1 MVRRGTRRVVAIGF
15 DVGGTNVR
23 GVALERGSPTPL
35 ATLRSKTQADG
46 DVLVETIVEVTNEL
60 IAELQA
66 KDSSVT
72 LEAVGIGI
80 AALID
85 ADGIFR
91 YAPNIPG
98 VFDYPLVEPVRDRLD
113 VPVIADNDAT
123 TATWAEAQFGAGVG
137 HDHMAFVALGTG
149 IGTGF
154 VLGGKLHRGAH
165 GYAGESGH
173 ITIERG
179 GPVHIT
185 GARGPWEYFASGNG
199 LGIIAR
205 DWAKSG
211 RLDAAIELA
220 GSVEDIRGEHINELV
235 DRAEPSVE
243 PVIREFAENVSIGLA
258 DLVYI
263 LDPEIIVLGGG
274 LVGLGEMLCN
284 TVESALAVRILGGD
298 HRPAVPV
305 VLAKLGARAGAI
317 GAGALAFD
325 LVPT

>member
-1 MVRRGTRRVVAIGF
+1 MVAIGF

-23 GVALERGSPTPL
+23 GVALERGSASPL
-35 ATLRSKTQADG
+35 ATLRSKTKADG
-46 DVLVETIVEVTNEL
+46 DVLVDTIVEVTEALIEEL
-60 IAELQA
+60 RASN
-66 KDSSVT
+66 DSVV
-72 LEAVGIGI
+72 LDAVGLGI
-80 AALID
+80 AALMD

-98 VFDYPLVEPVRDRLD
+98 VYNYPLVERVKERLG

-123 TATWAEAQFGAGVG
+123 TATWAESQFGAGVG
-137 HDHMAFVALGTG
+137 YDHMAFVALGTG

-173 ITIERG
+173 ITIERN
-179 GPVHIT
+179 GPEHIT

-199 LGIIAR
+199 LGILAR
-205 DWAKSG
+205 DWASQG
-211 RLDAAIELA
+211 RLDSAIELA
-220 GSVEDIRGEHINELV
+220 GSVDDILGEHINELV
-235 DRAEPSVE
+235 DANEPEVE
-243 PVIREFAENVSIGLA
+243 PLIAEFAESVSVGMA

-274 LVGLGEMLCN
+274 LVGLGEMLRSK
-284 TVESALAVRILGGD
+284 VEAALAVRILGRAY
-298 HRPAVPV
+298 RPGVPV
-305 VLAKLGARAGAI
+305 VLAELGSRAGAI

-325 LVPT
+325 L

>member
-1 MVRRGTRRVVAIGF
+1 MVAIGF

-23 GVALERGSPTPL
+23 GVALERGSATPL
-35 ATLRSKTQADG
+35 ATLRSKTEADG
-46 DVLVETIVEVTNEL
+46 DVLVDTIVEVTHGL
-60 IAELQA
+60 ISELQA
-66 KDSSVT
+66 TNSSTT
-72 LEAVGIGI
+72 LDAVGIGI
-80 AALID
+80 AALMD
-85 ADGIFR
+85 ANGVFR

-98 VFDYPLVEPVRDRLD
+98 VFDYPLVDNVGERLG

-123 TATWAEAQFGAGVG
+123 TATWAEAKFGAGAG

-179 GPVHIT
+179 GPIHIT

-199 LGIIAR
+199 LGILAR

-220 GSVEDIRGEHINELV
+220 GSVEEIRGEHINDLV
-235 DRAEPSVE
+235 ERNEPGVE
-243 PVIREFAENVSIGLA
+243 PLIREFAEGVSVGLA

-274 LVGLGEMLCN
+274 LVGLGEMLRS

-298 HRPAVPV
+298 HRPSVPV
-305 VLAKLGARAGAI
+305 VLAELGARAGAI

-325 LVPT
+325 LLK

>member
-1 MVRRGTRRVVAIGF
+1 MVAIGF

-23 GVALERGSPTPL
+23 GVALERGSPVPL
-35 ATLRSKTQADG
+35 ATRRSKTETDG
-46 DVLVETIVEVTNEL
+46 DVLVDTIVEVAEGLIDEL
-60 IAELQA
+60 RATD
-66 KDSSVT
+66 DSVV
-72 LEAVGIGI
+72 LEAVGLGI
-80 AALID
+80 AALMD
-85 ADGIFR
+85 ANGIFR

-98 VFDYPLVEPVRDRLD
+98 VFDYPLVERVKGRLG

-123 TATWAEAQFGAGVG
+123 TATWAEAKYGAGIG

-154 VLGGKLHRGAH
+154 VLGGRLHRGAH

-179 GPVHIT
+179 GPEHIT

-199 LGIIAR
+199 LGILAR
-205 DWAKSG
+205 EWAAAG
-211 RLDAAIELA
+211 RLDSAIALA
-220 GSVEDIRGEHINELV
+220 GSVEAILGEHINELV
-235 DRAEPSVE
+235 DANNPEVE
-243 PVIREFAENVSIGLA
+243 PLITEFADSVAIGMA
-258 DLVYI
+258 NLVYI

-274 LVGLGEMLCN
+274 LVGLGEMLRSA
-284 TVESALAVRILGGD
+284 VEASLAGRILGRD

-305 VLAKLGARAGAI
+305 VLAKLGSRAGAI

-325 LVPT
+325 ATR